1 MIKLPAL
8 RRQFSFL
15 LAVLGFVLA
24 LKGCKLLL
32 YLLVLCVLLALL
44 FSEFTHYM
52 FTSFAVAL
60 HTSMIQ

>member
-1 MIKLPAL
+1 
-8 RRQFSFL
+8 
-15 LAVLGFVLA
+15 
-24 LKGCKLLL
+24 L
-32 YLLVLCVLLALL
+32 YLLVLCILLALL